1 MKIRNGFVSNSST
14 SSFLLYGI
22 QLDEN
27 EIQSFIKKYAN
38 VNFEKDKAK
47 YLKDDFQE
55 GCFSYEKYNKKI
67 KETGL
72 QIINHIGY
80 EEPENI
86 EIYGIYL
93 GIDLGEI
100 ENIKNIPLDNLIAVR
115 EELKHFDKEIKFHG
129 GIIQEC

>member
-22 QLDEN
+22 QLNEN
-27 EIQSFIKKYAN
+27 EIQSFIKKHTK

-47 YLKDDFQE
+47 YLKNDFQD
-55 GCFSYEKYNKKI
+55 GLFSYEIYNTKI
-67 KETGL
+67 KNTGL
-72 QIINHIGY
+72 KIINHVGY
-80 EEPENI
+80 EEPEEI
-86 EIYGIYL
+86 EMYGIYL

-100 ENIKNIPLDNLIAVR
+100 ENIKNIPLDNLIAAR

-129 GIIQEC
+129 GIIQEG